1 MGFNPLSGNGDLTYY
16 MVQPGKEK
24 GGGMTRGLD
33 KHCFQ
38 KKETYEYECFHI
50 YEKKE
55 TYSFYM
61 NGQQVHEKVLYY
73 Q

>member
-1 MGFNPLSGNGDLTYY
+1 MCY

-33 KHCFQ
+33 KHCFP

-50 YEKKE
+50 YLKKGNIFLQYE
-55 TYSFYM
+55 WST
-61 NGQQVHEKVLYY
+61 GT
-73 Q
+73 